1 VKEKENQ
8 YEGVRRKLAGMRRD
22 IMRES
27 KAEIGQIL
35 HGGDKYAGVSDDG
48 DLADIA
54 FRDAMQGARSTLHQT
69 RLKAIEEA
77 LRRID
82 EGSYGICEDCE
93 GEIPVGRL
101 NAMPFALR
109 CIECQEQYEIMR
121 SEYAELIVHPPSA
134 SEEEK

>member
-1 VKEKENQ
+1 MKEKENQ
-8 YEGVRRKLAGMRRD
+8 YEGVRRKLAEMRRD
-22 IMRES
+22 IMGES

-54 FRDAMQGARSTLHQT
+54 FRDAMQVARLTLHQT
-69 RLKAIEEA
+69 RLKVIEEA

-109 CIECQEQYEIMR
+109 CIGCQEQYEIMS
-121 SEYAELIVHPPSA
+121 SEYAEQIVYSSSA